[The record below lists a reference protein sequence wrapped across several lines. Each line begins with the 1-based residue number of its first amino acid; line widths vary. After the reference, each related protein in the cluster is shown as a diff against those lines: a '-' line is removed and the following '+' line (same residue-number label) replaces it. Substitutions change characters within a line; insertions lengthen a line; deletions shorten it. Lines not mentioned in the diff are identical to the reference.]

1 MKNMLKITQEKFLE
15 AQRKLRIEDNL
26 MFNK

>member
-1 MKNMLKITQEKFLE
+1 MKNMLKITREKFLE